1 MESMK
6 KWLEVYR
13 EEIATLENTSD
24 EEAIR
29 REVAEFEAELR
40 KDYAEKKAKE
50 IAHKRTVV
58 ANLEEVFARA
68 EKLEE
73 DRLQEEAEATLVE
86 QENTAIIE
94 DVEQSTVVE
103 IEELPVEDNP
113 FDIGK
118 L

>member
-24 EEAIR
+24 EEAIK

-40 KDYAEKKAKE
+40 KDYAEKKARA

-58 ANLEEVFARA
+58 ENLEEVYARQVEL
-68 EKLEE
+68 EKEMLAK
-73 DRLQEEAEATLVE
+73 EEAKTLDEA
-86 QENTAIIE
+86 NTAIIE

>member
-6 KWLEVYR
+6 RWLDVYR

-29 REVAEFEAELR
+29 KEVAEFEAELR

-58 ANLEEVFARA
+58 ANLEEVYARQEA
-68 EKLEE
+68 LEE
-73 DRLQEEAEATLVE
+73 EKRAIEEAKISEEVD
-86 QENTAIIE
+86 TAIIE
-94 DVEQSTVVE
+94 DVEKSTVVE
-103 IEELPVEDNP
+103 IEELPVKDNP
-113 FDIGK
+113 FD
-118 L
+118 LNEL